1 MGMNNSIGYY
11 PGCSC
16 SKNGLAKYYGES
28 TVKILEH
35 LGLKV
40 SEIEDWNCCG
50 SSLYR
55 VIDEKKAYLLAGRNL
70 VLAKKKSVEKIVV
83 PCPACCISLTKT
95 LQKIRE
101 DKELEKKFVEVYNT
115 GKEDLSRIVVKH
127 VVDFILNDVGLDKI
141 EENVKNKFED
151 LKVGVYYGCQIT
163 RPYASFDDPE
173 FPSSL
178 ERILS
183 TTGVATIESAM
194 KTKCCGGLLMLT
206 NEEEVLKIIEKIM
219 NSYIDRGAQCIVTA
233 CPLCHLNLELAKN
246 ILMKKYDVRY
256 DIPILY
262 FTQILGLSLG
272 LESRDLGVS
281 REDFEKISRKIVLTA
296 RR

>member
-1 MGMNNSIGYY
+1 MNDNAGYY

-16 SKNGLAKYYGES
+16 SKNGLARHYGES

-35 LGLKV
+35 LGVKI

-55 VIDEKKAYLLAGRNL
+55 VIDEEKAYLLAGRNL
-70 VLAKKKSVEKIVV
+70 VLAARKDIEKIVV

-101 DKELEKKFVEVYNT
+101 DRELEKKFVEVYKAR
-115 GKEDLSRIVVKH
+115 KEDLSRIVIKH
-127 VVDFILNDVGLDKI
+127 VTDFILNNVGLDMI
-141 EENVKNKFED
+141 RKNIKNRFED
-151 LKVGVYYGCQIT
+151 LKLGVYYGCQIT
-163 RPYASFDDPE
+163 RPYANFDDPE

-178 ERILS
+178 EKILS
-183 TTGVATIESAM
+183 TTGATTVESSM

-206 NEEEVLKIIEKIM
+206 NEGDVLKIIEKIM
-219 NSYIDRGAQCIVTA
+219 NSYMDLGAQCIVTA

-246 ILMKKYDVRY
+246 ILIKKYGVRY
-256 DIPILY
+256 DVPIFY
-262 FTQILGLSLG
+262 FTQLLGISLG
-272 LESRDLGVS
+272 LPFRDLGVS
-281 REDFEKISRKIVLTA
+281 KEDFEKISRKIVLSA
-296 RR
+296 ER